1 MLSRKRSVFPPNICR
16 WSFEQS
22 GVKSSN
28 ERAGRKRERKRE
40 RKKGEKSGKRRERET
55 NERLIFRIVWVGRAV
70 AYLLKR
76 CSRKAAGPAL
86 EMELICRC
94 VPCTHLISITRSSLQ
109 KQSAGC
115 SRATL
120 FFLPFS
126 LALLPSALVV
136 LRSSPSGIFGGGI
149 VAAVHV
155 VSFPTV
161 RLSSTLRE
169 ARENERIFTRSHA
182 ETR

>member
-1 MLSRKRSVFPPNICR
+1 M
-16 WSFEQS
+16 
-22 GVKSSN
+22 
-28 ERAGRKRERKRE
+28 ERRARATHTGTQRGKRE
-40 RKKGEKSGKRRERET
+40 KGEKGGKRERET
-55 NERLIFRIVWVGRAV
+55 NERLIFRIVRVGRAV

-76 CSRKAAGPAL
+76 CSRKAAGPVL

-94 VPCTHLISITRSSLQ
+94 VPCTHLISITRSSLL
-109 KQSAGC
+109 KRSAGC

-136 LRSSPSGIFGGGI
+136 LRSSPSGIFGGGG
-149 VAAVHV
+149 VAAVAASV
-155 VSFPTV
+155 AAV
-161 RLSSTLRE
+161 LRPCPPPCIR
-169 ARENERIFTRSHA
+169 AGERASEFSRGH